1 MATRQTMLAAVF
13 ALCAGTA
20 FAQAPTAAPNPNAR
34 FGQALMGLNSL
45 NTASMVFTGTGI
57 ASLGAAPGAAAG
69 PVTSVTVAIN
79 YSLQA
84 VRIDVARPG
93 KPKRLSRFLS
103 VDTAWEVK
111 DGGRA
116 ALAPAAVSD
125 LQRFLWMTP
134 HGLMR
139 AAQDPSSQ
147 RVMANEAGPDGA
159 TMVSMTVTAGG
170 TKYKAWLNDAA
181 QIVRVQ
187 TLPGD
192 PALGNSTLEFRFSDY
207 KDSDT
212 SARPTG
218 PVPGG
223 NAAIYGGIPFPTHV
237 VQLRDGKVVLDLT
250 LTEVHPNAGL
260 YVEVPEAIEK
270 ALAKSHN
277 H

>member
-1 MATRQTMLAAVF
+1 MRPTIFAAVLAF
-13 ALCAGTA
+13 CAGTA
-20 FAQAPTAAPNPNAR
+20 FAQTPAAAPNPNAK

-45 NTASMVFTGTGI
+45 NTASMVFTGSGV
-57 ASLGAAPGAAAG
+57 ASLGASPGTSAS
-69 PVTSVTVAIN
+69 PVTSLTVAIN

-84 VRIDVARPG
+84 VRIDTARTS

-111 DGGRA
+111 DGGKPT
-116 ALAPAAVSD
+116 LAPTAASE

-139 AAQDPSSQ
+139 AAQDPDSK
-147 RVMANEAGPDGA
+147 RVMANEAGPDG
-159 TMVSMTVTAGG
+159 TPMVSMTLTAGG

-181 QIVRVQ
+181 QIVRVH

-192 PALGNSTLEFRFSDY
+192 PVLGNSVVEFRFSDY

-212 SARPTG
+212 SKRPTG

-223 NAAIYGGIPFPTHV
+223 NAAIYGGIPFPTHI
-237 VQLRDGKVVLDLT
+237 VQTQDGKVMLDIT

-260 YVEVPEAIEK
+260 YLEVPEAIEK
-270 ALAKSHN
+270 ALAKSHS